1 MRTALRPGGTMT
13 MIVWRAL
20 EDNPCMNLPRQV
32 ILRFLPAPE
41 DDADTCGPG
50 PFSMAD
56 EPMVRQQLEAVGY
69 EAIAF
74 QRVDAPVVMGKSL
87 DDAVAFQL
95 AIGPAGRFIARPARL
110 PSSGMMK

>member
-1 MRTALRPGGTMT
+1 
-13 MIVWRAL
+13 
-20 EDNPCMNLPRQV
+20 MNLPRQV